1 MRGSSRPTSERGPR
15 LLKLHDVETF
25 YGNIKALKGVSFE
38 VPDASI
44 VTLLG
49 ANGAGKTTTVRT
61 ISGLTAATSGTIEF
75 DGQRIE
81 RLGPEQIVRLGISL
95 VPQGRLLFSE
105 LTVAENLELGAYTR
119 NDSAG
124 IKRDTEKAY
133 EQFPI
138 LKEKRGQDAGTL
150 SGGQQQMLA
159 VARSLMS
166 RPKLLMLDEP
176 SLGLAPLIVEEIFG
190 IIKRIRDDGTSILLV
205 EQNANMALGIS
216 DYGHVLES
224 GQVLISGTANELMRD
239 PQVQQA
245 YLGQGTVS
253 AAGSAPPMYN

>member
-1 MRGSSRPTSERGPR
+1 M
-15 LLKLHDVETF
+15 LKLHNVETF
-25 YGNIKALKGVSFE
+25 YGNIQALKGVSFE

-75 DGQRIE
+75 DGQHIE
-81 RLGPEQIVRLGISL
+81 RLAPGRVVRRGISL
-95 VPQGRLLFSE
+95 VPQGRLLFAE
-105 LTVAENLELGAYTR
+105 LTVAENLKLGAYTR
-119 NDSAG
+119 NDQAG
-124 IKRDTEKAY
+124 IKRDTERAY

-138 LKEKRGQDAGTL
+138 LKDKRGQDAGTL

-176 SLGLAPLIVEEIFG
+176 SLGLAPLIVEEIFE
-190 IIKRIRDDGTSILLV
+190 IIRRIRDDGTAILLV
-205 EQNANMALGIS
+205 EQNANMALAIS
-216 DYGHVLES
+216 DHGYVLES
-224 GQVLISGTANELMRD
+224 GQVLISGTAAELMRD

-245 YLGQGTVS
+245 YLGQGDVI
-253 AAGSAPPMYN
+253 AAG

>member
-1 MRGSSRPTSERGPR
+1 M
-15 LLKLHDVETF
+15 LKVNNVETF
-25 YGNIKALKGVSFE
+25 YGNIKALKGVSFD
-38 VPDASI
+38 VPDRSI

-61 ISGLTAATSGTIEF
+61 IAGLTAATSGSIEF
-75 DGQRIE
+75 DGKRIE
-81 RLGPEQIVRLGISL
+81 RLGPERMAGLGISL

-119 NDSAG
+119 HDQAG

-133 EQFPI
+133 AQFPI
-138 LKEKRGQDAGTL
+138 LKDKRAQDAGTL

-159 VARSLMS
+159 VARGLMS
-166 RPKLLMLDEP
+166 RPKLLILDEP
-176 SLGLAPLIVEEIFG
+176 SLGLAPLIVQEIFE
-190 IIKRIRDDGTSILLV
+190 IIQRIRADGTAILLV

-216 DYGHVLES
+216 DYGYVLES
-224 GQVLISGTANELMRD
+224 GQVLLSGTATDLIRD

-245 YLGQGTVS
+245 YLGHGDAH
-253 AAGSAPPMYN
+253 AARAARSM

>member
-1 MRGSSRPTSERGPR
+1 M
-15 LLKLHDVETF
+15 LKLNKVETS

-38 VPDASI
+38 VPDRGI

-75 DGQRIE
+75 DGTRIE
-81 RLGPEQIVRLGISL
+81 RLKPDRMVSLGIAL

-105 LTVAENLELGAYTR
+105 LTVEENLELGAYSR
-119 NDSAG
+119 NDKAE
-124 IKRDTEKAY
+124 IWRDMEKAF

-166 RPKLLMLDEP
+166 RPKLLILDEP
-176 SLGLAPLIVEEIFG
+176 SLGLAPRIVAEIFA
-190 IIKRIRDDGTSILLV
+190 IIQRIRDDGTAILLV

-216 DYGHVLES
+216 DYGYVLES
-224 GQVLISGTANELMRD
+224 GQVLISGTSAELMRD

-245 YLGQGTVS
+245 YLGHGDL
-253 AAGSAPPMYN
+253 

>member
-1 MRGSSRPTSERGPR
+1 MLR
-15 LLKLHDVETF
+15 LHNVETF
-25 YGNIKALKGVSFE
+25 YGNIQALKGVSFE

-81 RLGPEQIVRLGISL
+81 RLAPARVVRRGISL
-95 VPQGRLLFSE
+95 VPQGRLLFAE
-105 LTVAENLELGAYTR
+105 LTVAENLKLGAYTR
-119 NDSAG
+119 NDQAG
-124 IKRDTEKAY
+124 IKRDTERAY

-138 LKEKRGQDAGTL
+138 LKDKRGQDAGTL

-176 SLGLAPLIVEEIFG
+176 SLGLAPLIVEEIFE
-190 IIKRIRDDGTSILLV
+190 IIRRIRDDGTAILLV
-205 EQNANMALGIS
+205 EQNANMALAIS
-216 DYGHVLES
+216 DHGYVLES
-224 GQVLISGTANELMRD
+224 GQVLISGTAAELMRD

-245 YLGQGTVS
+245 YLGQGDVI
-253 AAGSAPPMYN
+253 AAG

>member
-1 MRGSSRPTSERGPR
+1 MRRSSKPTWARGTR
-15 LLKLHDVETF
+15 LLKLHNVETF

-38 VPDASI
+38 VPNSSI
-44 VTLLG
+44 VALLG

-81 RLGPEQIVRLGISL
+81 RLGPERIVRLGISL

>member
-1 MRGSSRPTSERGPR
+1 M
-15 LLKLHDVETF
+15 LKLDKVETH

-49 ANGAGKTTTVRT
+49 ANGAGKTTTVRA
-61 ISGLTAATSGTIEF
+61 ISGLTPPTSGSIEF
-75 DGQRIE
+75 DGKRIE
-81 RLGPEQIVRLGISL
+81 RLGPERIVRAGISL

-119 NDSAG
+119 SDQAE
-124 IKRDTEKAY
+124 IKRDVEKAY

-138 LKEKRGQDAGTL
+138 LKQKRGQDAGTL

-159 VARSLMS
+159 LARSLMS
-166 RPKLLMLDEP
+166 HPKLLMLDEP

-190 IIKRIRDDGTSILLV
+190 IIRRIREGGTAILLV

-216 DYGHVLES
+216 DYGYVLES
-224 GQVLISGTANELMRD
+224 GHVLLSGTAAELIRD
-239 PQVQQA
+239 PQVQEA
-245 YLGQGTVS
+245 YLGQGTS
-253 AAGSAPPMYN
+253 ATASMHH

>member
-1 MRGSSRPTSERGPR
+1 M
-15 LLKLHDVETF
+15 LKLHNVETF
-25 YGNIKALKGVSFE
+25 YGNIQALKGVSFE

-81 RLGPEQIVRLGISL
+81 RLAPARVVRRGISL
-95 VPQGRLLFSE
+95 VPQGRLLFAE
-105 LTVAENLELGAYTR
+105 LTVAENLKLGAYTR
-119 NDSAG
+119 NDQAG
-124 IKRDTEKAY
+124 IKRDTERAY

-138 LKEKRGQDAGTL
+138 LKDKRGQDAGTL

-176 SLGLAPLIVEEIFG
+176 SLGLAPLIVEEIFE
-190 IIKRIRDDGTSILLV
+190 IIRRIRDDGTAILLV
-205 EQNANMALGIS
+205 EQNANMALAIS
-216 DYGHVLES
+216 DHGYVLES
-224 GQVLISGTANELMRD
+224 GQVLISGTAAELMRD

-245 YLGQGTVS
+245 YLGQGDVI
-253 AAGSAPPMYN
+253 AAG